1 MNGSRGARD
10 GELGGLKKV
19 RKVQYGHYSPKPL
32 GEYKPAKP
40 HPVIRIAG
48 KYLERFGFRIGD
60 AITVEIEDGRIM
72 VRRLAEPDGDY
83 AGNDETIESPKQKEN
98 SHG

>member
-1 MNGSRGARD
+1 MQGDAIRT
-10 GELGGLKKV
+10 KH
-19 RKVQYGHYSPKPL
+19 RKVQYGHYDSRSPYA
-32 GEYKPAKP
+32 GQTEARHPA
-40 HPVIRIAG
+40 IRIAG

-60 AITVEIEDGRIM
+60 AITVEIADGTIM

-83 AGNDETIESPKQKEN
+83 AGSGETVHSPKQKEK